1 MKKLASGLM
10 VAALAATLS
19 VPATTT
25 TAAAKSQDRK
35 PTSFAFKGSAYGTKL
50 SGGEVPADSDTTA
63 FVGMGCTND
72 AGIRKGNDVA
82 AATLPDNGSAEQVVS
97 KLRTTQRKGVTSSIA
112 TASVERLVLG
122 AAPGKIELKAIT
134 SKAKAFHGADGF
146 DSTVSTTIGSVA
158 LIPAAGDPQQL
169 EVPTPGDPLEIPGVV
184 RITVGAGTTP
194 KSADGAKAFADGV
207 KVELLASGTTVR
219 VAHTRATI
227 ERGVESGLLS
237 GAAFAANS
245 KALDGNLQMGRN
257 PLVLMPCAGTDGQER
272 VKSLAYVNLGDRVT
286 LRNLTSREKGTQF
299 ARRATG
305 FELGKV
311 GIIEINDAEVIIRDV
326 LGKVKVSR
334 QGRKLTRS
342 ITTEV
347 GSVVVNGEE
356 REFPAEENVLEI
368 PGVAKLERAI
378 VRKTKYGAEV
388 IALRITLLDQLGAQ
402 NAVLNIGSADLAI
415 RPAG

>member
-1 MKKLASGLM
+1 M
-10 VAALAATLS
+10 VAALAATLT

-25 TAAAKSQDRK
+25 SAAAKSKDRK

-50 SGGEVPADSDTTA
+50 SGGEIPADSDTTA

-72 AGIRKGNDVA
+72 AGIRKGNHVT
-82 AATLPDNGSAEQVVS
+82 AATLPDTGSAEQVVS
-97 KLRTTQRKGVTSSIA
+97 KLRTTQRKGVTSNIA

-122 AAPGKIELKAIT
+122 AEPGKIELKAIT

-146 DSTVSTTIGSVA
+146 DSTVKTTIGSVA

-169 EVPTPGDPLEIPGVV
+169 EVPTPGQPLEIPGVAT
-184 RITVGAGTTP
+184 ITVGAGTTP

-207 KVELLASGTTVR
+207 KIELASGTTVR

-237 GAAFAANS
+237 GTAYAANS

-305 FELGKV
+305 YELGKV
-311 GIIEINDAEVIIRDV
+311 GIIELNDAEVIIRDV
-326 LGKVKVSR
+326 LGKVKVTR
-334 QGRKLTRS
+334 QGRKLTRD

-378 VRKTKYGAEV
+378 VRETKYGAEV

-402 NAVLNIGSADLAI
+402 KAVLNIGAADLAI

>member
-10 VAALAATLS
+10 VAALAATLT

-25 TAAAKSQDRK
+25 TAAAKSKDRK

-50 SGGEVPADSDTTA
+50 SGGEVPADSDTSA

-72 AGIRKGNDVA
+72 AGIRKGNNVT
-82 AATLPDNGSAEQVVS
+82 AATLPDTGSAEQVVS
-97 KLRTTQRKGVTSSIA
+97 KLRTTQRKGVTSNVA

-122 AAPGKIELKAIT
+122 AEPGKIELKAIT

-146 DSTVSTTIGSVA
+146 DSTVTTTIGSVA

-169 EVPTPGDPLEIPGVV
+169 EVPTPGQPLEIPGVAT
-184 RITVGAGTTP
+184 ITVGAGTTP

-207 KVELLASGTTVR
+207 KIELASGTTVR

-237 GAAFAANS
+237 GTAYAANS

-311 GIIEINDAEVIIRDV
+311 GIIELNDAEVIIRDV

-334 QGRKLTRS
+334 QGRKLTRD

-378 VRKTKYGAEV
+378 VRETKYGAEV

-402 NAVLNIGSADLAI
+402 KAVLNIGSADLAI